1 MANEISNGDNILVE
15 FSENNI
21 LLVDP
26 SRVFEGGRVK
36 DRLVDAE
43 NLVIYAS
50 LKARVVPRS
59 KLIAGA
65 GVDNQTPEAFVD
77 VFEGEINFLKPEG
90 KDFYTS
96 DWTDTQTGKGFATA
110 GGALNQRVQNTITD
124 PVTGQVSITE
134 EIKNRLDSEGFGI
147 NNISV
152 TLNRAFTPIV
162 NITFTDVRGQTLFEQ
177 GPNSPY
183 AAFFQLPYPLFKLKL
198 KGYYGKAVEY
208 QLMLEKF
215 NASFDSSS
223 GNYNVTCN
231 FKGRVTALL
240 ADITLQEMRVAPYMF
255 AKSYEI
261 ETGEDEKSSFFSSRG
276 RQTLSQVYEAY
287 KAKGLVNNSLP
298 DLTIDDLIDRVTEL
312 ETDIEKKLKSYNLNA
327 LDDIETYDRYS
338 TAYRNKILA
347 SGGWRAVYI
356 DTDINSVTG
365 PTVDEKTDKVYYVF
379 KKVYRDNPVKRKE
392 AFENLRKK
400 IKEGNEGLLRNKTFG
415 DGGEQSI
422 PVDIK
427 LEDFEV
433 APPFG
438 FEETTNSWFTF
449 ETFEEKIGK
458 IITVFNTKRTEIEK
472 NLTNVVNSVVIE
484 SLGFNPTVRNIFAIF
499 IAHADT
505 FLRLMDETHTQAFAV
520 REETDR
526 LNAVRGP
533 GNPSSTDEIVMIYP
547 WPHYYIQETD
557 ENGPQYVST
566 YPGSVKVLG
575 ETKAYDSTL
584 WPEVNFVEEFFKA
597 QVISNSDSKPEF
609 SVNTVGG
616 NWIPIT
622 SFELG
627 EEQVYINKSVVPFNY
642 EIWDRSTIF
651 SCFSGLSTRLKT
663 NVSQNTFYEL
673 SKIEAANIKEYLT
686 GLLDLNELLKNQNF
700 NYNTYLDY
708 LQQISPLNNYPLLI
722 RDQFNT
728 PYVRV
733 KVNDSRFTVTPFNE
747 FKNLTYQLNDGKIES
762 SLSTLDSVLA
772 SGNVKENNIIETFPF
787 SHFVTAAPGTSW
799 TVNNLAGGVQISSYQ
814 SLNSI
819 QQSVSYQADQKV
831 FASIIP
837 DNTTSSVIENIQFYT
852 DADWAAKTAIT
863 DLATKIDTR
872 FINNQNTKNSWEVFF
887 GTVQFQPGTTYVC
900 NQNLVTTEG
909 NLNYGEDYDGKISS
923 KQITSLLNTP
933 YFINSMVEG
942 VSNEIN
948 GVDNPY
954 KSAAYL
960 FLNSLPLPTL
970 REKTLLSNQS
980 TYNIYGDYI
989 GKTLNQVSA
998 VHPLPSAWILKYG
1011 SIWHRYKQFTE
1022 NGTDFLTNVWNN
1034 FDANTYFNNSNG
1046 LGYTYDLNVGG
1057 SGATLTSFGG
1067 QWNPNPTTDQLNLGF
1082 YPELNNYIYYF
1093 VTGELLYDGLNI
1105 SGFPITDNQINQ
1117 LLIQEALYLK
1127 KAEELTIT
1135 SLSTDPIQTKA
1146 NLWFNYYDLTRE
1158 SYLSGYTTQQYLLF
1172 PCEGGMKKSQLEFE
1186 VDTPY
1191 NLSNNTNVTN
1201 GAARLVWALSNYGY
1215 FEHNQNT
1222 FPQPDQY
1229 LKKIMSDQ
1237 EEQLSFDIV
1246 NNEDYTS
1253 IEELFDIFSPEILDT
1268 FEEYFLNFTKKFE
1281 PDPPI
1286 FYEKE
1291 NIMSLNFQKTLRE
1304 FLKIDQNKVNP
1315 TQSNTQLSYN
1325 LGQTQLNKIN
1335 VTLRDF
1341 LSHQTAFNF
1350 YNPKDV
1356 NIRVFKSIAPTSGAT
1371 TSISFGN
1378 YQGNL
1383 PPDISL
1389 NDSTTLYVDEWK
1401 ELRKQVGFYT
1411 DSLSS
1416 AYTLNLLYNDSGNY
1430 VTEFFREL
1438 NIEFNV
1444 PNIKLLRKIIRMY
1457 VTARIEAG
1465 ATQNINNL
1473 EFLQRIKNEVID
1485 SWEFGQFDFLNQ
1497 LFIQLKKVLPQTA
1510 ETQIDDFS
1518 QKSTYETDENK
1529 LEQYQVFKTL
1539 NDKWIGG
1546 EEFSNKYLF
1555 EDFLFYDVA
1564 NRDIGDKAII
1574 TTDAIKNFGSV
1585 NNANKSLLTIIGS
1598 LLQGNYFNFMGMP
1611 SYINFYG
1618 MTSQGDTPIPKL
1630 STQEEAD
1637 AIFGTH
1643 LEVNTL
1649 DSGPKFLCQYV
1660 GPPST
1665 QLGGEFTKKSKFQN
1679 DSFKLGRTIQ
1689 NPLLSND
1696 YDPQKNNKVVAFAVD
1711 FGIQSQGIFKGI
1723 SLDQSQFKNTSESF
1737 AVTEAM
1743 AQSANDKSIL
1753 TQGLSLFNI
1762 YKSRSYTCKIEAMG
1776 NVCIQPTMYFELR
1789 HVPMFSGPY
1798 LILDVEHSIQP
1809 NTMTTSFTGVR
1820 VPFHKMPEVS
1830 QLVAKVNQS
1839 FLNKVRKKVKQ
1850 EKQIARQGG
1859 FEAESTTESESVK
1872 TGNNNFRGRNDGKLD
1887 YIVIHVTAGV
1897 DYGPNPVSNINQQH
1911 INRGFAGIGYHYLI
1925 SRGTEGSKPDGT
1937 LYGGRPYNK
1946 VGAHVLGHNSRS
1958 LGISMIANCA
1968 KMGTYT
1974 STPTSTNEYPTDNQK
1989 NTLEWTLLYLLFKSG
2004 LFKIDYQIS
2013 GTHKLIVKT
2022 GSEDVTVNDPTNT
2035 TDPNKGV
2042 VPNLWKN
2049 VLKGHNQF
2057 SNKRCPCFRVE
2068 RALEGR
2074 FGVNLRK
2081 KLAIVINELGS
2092 QGPISQTTAQEKMLE
2107 IIGLGKRGSGSGYVP
2122 SPWATSKSPFGGRD
2136 LAGN

>member
-1 MANEISNGDNILVE
+1 MANEISNGDNVLVE

-26 SRVFEGGRVK
+26 NRVFEGGRVK
-36 DRLVDAE
+36 DRLVKSE
-43 NLVIYAS
+43 ELIIYAS

-59 KLIAGA
+59 KLITGA

-77 VFEGEINFLKPEG
+77 VFEGEINFLKPQG
-90 KDFYTS
+90 KDYFTS
-96 DWTDTQTGKGFATA
+96 DWTDTQTGKGFGSEA
-110 GGALNQRVQNTITD
+110 GSLNQRVQTSTVGAN
-124 PVTGQVSITE
+124 GQLLFQEQIRN
-134 EIKNRLDSEGFGI
+134 KLDSESFGI

-152 TLNRAFTPIV
+152 TLNRAFTPVV

-177 GPNSPY
+177 GANSPY

-215 NASFDSSS
+215 NASFDSAT

-240 ADITLQEMRVAPYMF
+240 ADITLQEMRIAPYMF
-255 AKSYEI
+255 SRSYDI
-261 ETGEDEKSSFFSSRG
+261 ETGDDEKSSFISSKG
-276 RQTLSQVYEAY
+276 RQTLSQIYEVY
-287 KAKGLVNNSLP
+287 KSKGLISETLP
-298 DLTIDDLIDRVTEL
+298 DLTIDDLVTRVKEL
-312 ETDIEKKLKSYNLNA
+312 ETDIEKKLKSYNLDA
-327 LDDIETYDRYS
+327 LDDIESYDKYS
-338 TAYRNKILA
+338 TSYRNKILA
-347 SGGWRAVYI
+347 AGGWRAVYI
-356 DTDINSVTG
+356 DTNINSVTG
-365 PTVDEKTDKVYYVF
+365 PQVDTETDVVYYQF
-379 KKVYRDNPVKRKE
+379 KKIYRDNPVKQKD
-392 AFENLRKK
+392 AFENLTKR
-400 IKEGNEGLLRNKTFG
+400 IKEGNQALTKNKTFG
-415 DGGEQSI
+415 NGGKQSI

-427 LEDFEV
+427 LDDFSS
-433 APPFG
+433 APPKG
-438 FEETTNSWFTF
+438 FEDSTSNWFRF
-449 ETFEEKIGK
+449 DIFEEKIGK
-458 IITVFNTKRTEIEK
+458 IISVFNTKRTEIENK
-472 NLTNVVNSVVIE
+472 LTKEVNSVVIE
-484 SLGFNPTVRNIFAIF
+484 SLGFNPTVRNIFAIL

-505 FLRLMDETHTQAFAV
+505 FLRLMDETHFQAFAV
-520 REETDR
+520 RDELDR
-526 LNAVRGP
+526 LNAVKGP
-533 GNPSSTDEIVMIYP
+533 GNPSSPDADVMIYP
-547 WPHYYIQETD
+547 WPHYYIEETT

-566 YPGSVKVLG
+566 YPGAPKVLG
-575 ETKAYDSTL
+575 ETKAYNSTL

-597 QVISNSDSKPEF
+597 QVISNADTKPEF

-616 NWIPIT
+616 GWIPIT

-642 EIWDRSTIF
+642 EIWDRSTTF
-651 SCFSGLSTRLKT
+651 SCFSGLATRLKP

-686 GLLDLNELLKNQNF
+686 GLLDLNELLKNQSF
-700 NYNTYLDY
+700 NYNTFLTY
-708 LQQISPLNNYPLLI
+708 LQQISPLNNYQLLI
-722 RDQFNT
+722 RDQFST
-728 PYVRV
+728 PYIRT
-733 KVNDSRFTVTPFNE
+733 KYNSSSFTITTFND
-747 FKNLTYQLNDGKIES
+747 FKSLTYQLNDGEIES
-762 SLSTLDSVLA
+762 SLDSLNTVLS
-772 SGNVKENNIIETFPF
+772 SGNIPETNILETFPF
-787 SHFVTAAPGTSW
+787 SHFVSSNPSESW
-799 TVNNLAGGVQISSYQ
+799 TVNNLAGGVQISSYEN
-814 SLNSI
+814 LNSI
-819 QQSVSYQADQKV
+819 EHSISYQQDQKV

-837 DNTTSSVIENIQFYT
+837 NNTTSSIISDIQFYT
-852 DADWAAKTAIT
+852 DGDWAANTAIN
-863 DLATKIDTR
+863 DLSTKVDLR
-872 FINNQNTKNSWEVFF
+872 FINNQNTKNSWETFF
-887 GTVQFQPGTTYVC
+887 NTVQFQPNTTYVC

-909 NLNYGEDYDGKISS
+909 NLNYGVDYEGNISS

-942 VSNEIN
+942 IKNEIN

-980 TYNIYGDYI
+980 TYNVYGDYI
-989 GKTLNQVSA
+989 GKTLNQISA

-1011 SIWHRYKQFTE
+1011 AIWHRYKEFIN
-1022 NGTDFLTNVWNN
+1022 NGTDFLTNVWDN

-1057 SGATLTSFGG
+1057 SGATLVSFGG

-1093 VTGELLYDGLNI
+1093 VTGQLLYDGLNI

-1117 LLIQEALYLK
+1117 LIIQEALYLK
-1127 KAEELTIT
+1127 NAEELTIT
-1135 SLSTDPIQTKA
+1135 SLSTDPIQTQA
-1146 NLWFNYYDLTRE
+1146 NFWFNYYDLTRE
-1158 SYLSGYTTQQYLLF
+1158 SYLSGYTTEQYLLF

-1186 VDTPY
+1186 VNSPY
-1191 NLSNNTNVTN
+1191 DLANNSSVTN
-1201 GAARLVWALSNYGY
+1201 GAARLVWSLSNYGY
-1215 FEHNQNT
+1215 FQHNQNT

-1237 EEQLSFDIV
+1237 EEQLSFDIL
-1246 NNEDYTS
+1246 NNEEYAS
-1253 IEELFDIFSPEILDT
+1253 IEELFDIFTPEILDT

-1281 PDPPI
+1281 EDPPI
-1286 FYEKE
+1286 YYEPE
-1291 NIMSLNFQKTLRE
+1291 EIMSLNFQEIVRE
-1304 FLKIDQNKVNP
+1304 FLKIDQSKVNS

-1325 LGQTQLNKIN
+1325 LGQTQLDKIN
-1335 VTLRDF
+1335 VTLGKF
-1341 LSHQTAFNF
+1341 LGHQTAFNF
-1350 YNPKDV
+1350 YNPKDI
-1356 NIRVFKSIAPTSGAT
+1356 NIEVFKSIAPSSGAT
-1371 TSISFGN
+1371 TYISFGN

-1401 ELRKQVGFYT
+1401 TLRKEVGFYT

-1416 AYTLNLLYNDSGNY
+1416 PYTLNLIYNDSGNY
-1430 VTEFFREL
+1430 VTEFFREF
-1438 NIEFNV
+1438 NIDFNV
-1444 PNIKLLRKIIRMY
+1444 ANIKNLRKIIRMY
-1457 VTARIEAG
+1457 VTTRIDAG
-1465 ATQNINNL
+1465 ATQNINNI
-1473 EFLQRIKNEVID
+1473 EFLQRIKTESIE
-1485 SWEFGQFDFLNQ
+1485 SWEFAQFDFLNQ
-1497 LFIQLKKVLPQTA
+1497 LFIQLNKVLPQTT
-1510 ETQIDDFS
+1510 ENELEEFNE
-1518 QKSTYETDENK
+1518 KSTFQTDENK

-1539 NDKWIGG
+1539 NDKWISG

-1574 TTDAIKNFGSV
+1574 NPDIISSFDTPE
-1585 NNANKSLLTIIGS
+1585 NANKSLLTIIGAV
-1598 LLQGNYFNFMGMP
+1598 LQGNFFNFMGMP

-1637 AIFGTH
+1637 ALFGTH
-1643 LEVNTL
+1643 LEVDSL

-1665 QLGGEFTKKSKFQN
+1665 QLGGDLSKQSKYEN
-1679 DSFKLGRTIQ
+1679 DSFLLGRTAQ

-1696 YDPQKNNKVVAFAVD
+1696 YDPQKNNKVVSFAVD

-1723 SLDQSQFKNTSESF
+1723 SLDQSEFKNTSESF
-1737 AVTEAM
+1737 IVTESM
-1743 AQSANDKSIL
+1743 AQSANDKSIK

-1776 NVCIQPTMYFELR
+1776 NVCIQPTMYFSLR
-1789 HVPMFSGPY
+1789 HIPMFSGPY
-1798 LILDVEHSIQP
+1798 MILDVEHNIQP

-1820 VPFHKMPEVS
+1820 VPFHKMPEIS

-1850 EKQIARQGG
+1850 EKAIQRQGG
-1859 FEAESTTESESVK
+1859 FEAESTTELDSVK
-1872 TGNNNFRGRNDGKLD
+1872 GGNSNFRGRDDGKLD
-1887 YIVIHVTAGV
+1887 YIVVHVTAGEN
-1897 DYGPNPVSNINQQH
+1897 YGSNPVANINKQH
-1911 INRGFAGIGYHYLI
+1911 LNRGFAGIGYHYLI
-1925 SRGTEGSKPDGT
+1925 SRGTGGSKPDGT
-1937 LYGGRPYNK
+1937 LYGARPYNK
-1946 VGAHVLGHNSRS
+1946 VGAHVKGHNSRS

-1974 STPTSTNEYPTDNQK
+1974 STPTSTNPYPTTNQK

-2004 LFKIDYQIS
+2004 LLKVEFLTPNQKY
-2013 GTHKLIVKT
+2013 GVTVKT
-2022 GSEDVTVNDPTNT
+2022 RSGDVTVSDPTNT
-2035 TDPNKGV
+2035 TDKNQGV
-2042 VPNLWKN
+2042 VPDLWKN
-2049 VLKGHNQF
+2049 VVKGHNQF

-2068 RALEGR
+2068 RALEGKL
-2074 FGVNLRK
+2074 GVNLRK
-2081 KLAIVINELGS
+2081 KLSTAIQELNS
-2092 QGPISQTTAQEKMLE
+2092 SNVNTSDAQQKIIS

-2122 SPWATSKSPFGGRD
+2122 SPWSTSSPQFGGRD
-2136 LAGN
+2136 LVSN

>member
-1 MANEISNGDNILVE
+1 MANEITNGDNVLVE

-26 SRVFEGGRVK
+26 NRVFEGGQVK
-36 DRLVDAE
+36 DRLVSPE

-90 KDFYTS
+90 KDYFTS

-110 GGALNQRVQNTITD
+110 GGALNQRVQNTVTD
-124 PVTGQVSITE
+124 PRTGQVMVTE
-134 EIKNRLDSEGFGI
+134 EIQNRIDSEGFGI

-198 KGYYGKAVEY
+198 KGFYGKAVEY

-215 NASFDSSS
+215 NASFDSST

-255 AKSYEI
+255 SRSYEVDN
-261 ETGEDEKSSFFSSRG
+261 GDGSPSSFFSSRG

-287 KAKGLVNNSLP
+287 KAKGLIDSSLP
-298 DLTIDDLIDRVTEL
+298 DLTIDDLILRVKEL
-312 ETDIEKKLKSYNLNA
+312 ETDIEKKLKSYNLDS
-327 LDDIETYDRYS
+327 LDDIEKYDKYS
-338 TAYRNKILA
+338 TSYRNKILA
-347 SGGWRAVYI
+347 SGGWRATYI
-356 DTDINSVTG
+356 DTDINSITG
-365 PTVDEKTDKVYYVF
+365 PTVDTKTDKVYYVF
-379 KKVYRDNPVKRKE
+379 KKVYRDNPVKQKD
-392 AFENLRKK
+392 AFENLKK
-400 IKEGNEGLLRNKTFG
+400 RIKEGNEALLNNKTFG
-415 DGGEQSI
+415 KGGEQSI

-427 LEDFEV
+427 MEDLEV

-438 FEETTNSWFTF
+438 FEESTSNWFSF
-449 ETFEEKIGK
+449 DTFEEKIGK

-472 NLTNVVNSVVIE
+472 TLTSAVNSVVIE
-484 SLGFNPTVRNIFAIF
+484 SLGFNPTVRNIFAI
-499 IAHADT
+499 IISHADT

-520 REETDR
+520 REEPDR
-526 LNAVRGP
+526 LNAVKGP
-533 GNPSSTDEIVMIYP
+533 GNPSSVDEVVMIYP
-547 WPHYYIQETD
+547 WPHYYIEETD

-566 YPGSVKVLG
+566 YPGSTKVLG
-575 ETKAYDSTL
+575 QTKAYDSTL

-597 QVISNSDSKPEF
+597 QVVSNSDSKPEF

-627 EEQVYINKSVVPFNY
+627 EEQVYINKSIVPFNY
-642 EIWDRSTIF
+642 EIWDRSTVF
-651 SCFSGLSTRLKT
+651 SCFSGLSTRLKE

-686 GLLDLNELLKNQNF
+686 GLLDLNELLKNQTF
-700 NYNTYLDY
+700 DYNSFLTYLE
-708 LQQISPLNNYPLLI
+708 QISPLNNYQLLI
-722 RDQFNT
+722 RDQFST
-728 PYVRV
+728 PYIRI
-733 KVNDSRFTVTPFNE
+733 KSNSGRFTITPINT
-747 FKNLTYQLNDGKIES
+747 FKNLTYQLNDGEIES
-762 SLSTLDSVLA
+762 SIATLDSVLF
-772 SGNVKENNIIETFPF
+772 SGNIRENNVIETFPF
-787 SHFVTAAPGTSW
+787 SHFVANAPDTSW
-799 TVNNLAGGVQISSYQ
+799 TVNNLAGGVQISSYE

-819 QQSVSYQADQKV
+819 QQSISYQPDQKV

-837 DNTTSSVIENIQFYT
+837 NNTTSSVLDDIQFYT

-872 FINNQNTKNSWEVFF
+872 FITNQNTKNSWEVFY
-887 GTVQFQPGTTYVC
+887 GGVQFQTSSSYVC

-909 NLNYGEDYDGKISS
+909 DLNYGEDYEGKIHS

-942 VSNEIN
+942 VENEIN
-948 GVDNPY
+948 NIDTPY

-980 TYNIYGDYI
+980 TYNLYGDYI

-998 VHPLPSAWILKYG
+998 THALPSAWILKYG
-1011 SIWHRYKQFTE
+1011 AIWHRYKEFT
-1022 NGTDFLTNVWNN
+1022 NNNTDFLTSIWTD
-1034 FDANTYFNNSNG
+1034 FDANTYFNNTSG
-1046 LGYTYDLNVGG
+1046 LPYTYDLNVGPNN
-1057 SGATLTSFGG
+1057 SLISFGG
-1067 QWNPNPTTDQLNLGF
+1067 QWSPSSTIDQLNLGF

-1105 SGFPITDNQINQ
+1105 SGFPITDNQVNQ
-1117 LLIQEALYLK
+1117 LIVQEALYLK
-1127 KAEELTIT
+1127 NAEELTIT
-1135 SLSTDPIQTKA
+1135 SIPTDPIQTKA
-1146 NLWFNYYDLTRE
+1146 SFWFNYYDLTRE
-1158 SYLSGYTTQQYLLF
+1158 SYLSGYTKEQYLLF

-1186 VDTPY
+1186 VDSPY
-1191 NLSNNTNVTN
+1191 NLTNNSNVTN
-1201 GAARLVWALSNYGY
+1201 GAARLVWSLSNYGY
-1215 FEHNQNT
+1215 FEHQQNT

-1229 LKKIMSDQ
+1229 LKKVMTDQ
-1237 EEQLSFDIV
+1237 EEQLSFNIT
-1246 NNEDYTS
+1246 NNEEYAS
-1253 IEELFDIFSPEILDT
+1253 IEELFDIFSPEILDR
-1268 FEEYFLNFTKKFE
+1268 FEEYFLNFSQAFN
-1281 PDPPI
+1281 PDPPV

-1291 NIMSLNFQKTLRE
+1291 DIMSLNFQQIVRE
-1304 FLKIDQNKVNP
+1304 FLKIDQDKVNDS
-1315 TQSNTQLSYN
+1315 QSNTQLSYN

-1335 VTLRDF
+1335 SALREF
-1341 LSHQTAFNF
+1341 LSHQEAFNF
-1350 YNPKDV
+1350 YNPKDI
-1356 NIRVFKSIAPTSGAT
+1356 NIEVFKTLAPSSGAT
-1371 TSISFGN
+1371 PYITFGV

-1389 NDSTTLYVDEWK
+1389 NDSTNLYVNEWK
-1401 ELRKQVGFYT
+1401 ELKKQVGFYS

-1416 AYTLNLLYNDSGNY
+1416 GYTLNLIYNNSGNF
-1430 VTEFFREL
+1430 VTEFFREF
-1438 NIEFNV
+1438 NIDFNV
-1444 PNIKLLRKIIRMY
+1444 PNIKLLRKVIRMY

-1465 ATQNINNL
+1465 PTQNIDNIN
-1473 EFLQRIKNEVID
+1473 FLQRIKTEIIE
-1485 SWEFGQFDFLNQ
+1485 SWEFSQFDFLNQ

-1510 ETQIDDFS
+1510 ETQIEEFATN
-1518 QKSTYETDENK
+1518 STYETDENK

-1574 TTDAIKNFGSV
+1574 TTDAIKSFGHI

-1598 LLQGNYFNFMGMP
+1598 LLQGNFFNFMGMP

-1618 MTSQGDTPIPKL
+1618 MTSTGDTPIPKL
-1630 STQEEAD
+1630 STQDEAD

-1643 LEVNTL
+1643 LEVDSL

-1665 QLGGEFTKKSKFQN
+1665 QLGGEFSKKSKFQN
-1679 DSFKLGRTIQ
+1679 DSFMLGRTVQ

-1711 FGIQSQGIFKGI
+1711 FGIQSQGVFKGI
-1723 SLDQSQFKNTSESF
+1723 SLDQSEFKNTSESF

-1798 LILDVEHSIQP
+1798 LILDVEHNIQP
-1809 NTMTTSFTGVR
+1809 NTMTTTFTGVR
-1820 VPFHKMPEVS
+1820 VPFHKMPEIS

-1850 EKQIARQGG
+1850 EKEIARQGG

-1872 TGNNNFRGRNDGKLD
+1872 KGNNNFRGRNDGKLD
-1887 YIVIHVTAGV
+1887 YIVIHVTAGI
-1897 DYGPNPVSNINQQH
+1897 DYGSNPVANINQQH

-1925 SRGTEGSKPDGT
+1925 SRGTGGSKPDGT
-1937 LYGGRPYNK
+1937 LYGARPYNK
-1946 VGAHVLGHNSRS
+1946 VGAHVKGHNSRS
-1958 LGISMIANCA
+1958 ISVSMIANCA

-1974 STPTSTNEYPTDNQK
+1974 SVGDYATDKQK
-1989 NTLEWTLLYLLFKSG
+1989 DTLEWTLLYLLFKSG
-2004 LFKIDYQIS
+2004 LFKVEFLVPSTTYAV
-2013 GTHKLIVKT
+2013 TVKT
-2022 GSEDVTVNDPTNT
+2022 GSGDVTVGDPTNT
-2035 TDPNKGV
+2035 TDSNKGMV
-2042 VPNLWKN
+2042 ADLWKN

-2068 RALEGR
+2068 RELEGR
-2074 FGVNLRK
+2074 LGVNLRK
-2081 KLAIVINELGS
+2081 KLAIVVNELNSAG
-2092 QGPISQTTAQEKMLE
+2092 QISNQTAQEKMID

-2122 SPWATSKSPFGGRD
+2122 SPWSTSTGQFGGKD
-2136 LAGN
+2136 LATN